1 MKRLKVIMAVL
12 ICCGFYVTHLQAE
25 SQKAPEGSSIK
36 QQKEAVPEL
45 TQTKGQFNPAECFD
59 KIWQIINDEFW
70 DPNFNGVDWEDA
82 KKRYRPRALAAKD
95 HESFAV
101 IINQMLA
108 ELKTS
113 HTRYFTKWDP
123 GYYILEVVFGKP
135 DSHRNGIGVV
145 AKRIEGR
152 HYVIAVL
159 NSSSAEKAGIV
170 LGDRLVEVNGQP
182 FHPIRSFE
190 NKADQELEIIIQRGP
205 SESTP

>member
-82 KKRYRPRALAAKD
+82 KKRYRP
-95 HESFAV
+95 
-101 IINQMLA
+101 
-108 ELKTS
+108 
-113 HTRYFTKWDP
+113 
-123 GYYILEVVFGKP
+123 
-135 DSHRNGIGVV
+135 
-145 AKRIEGR
+145 
-152 HYVIAVL
+152 
-159 NSSSAEKAGIV
+159 
-170 LGDRLVEVNGQP
+170 
-182 FHPIRSFE
+182 
-190 NKADQELEIIIQRGP
+190 
-205 SESTP
+205 